1 MICVKVNAARL
12 LIVSTDFEREVKNTR
27 KLTRVCVFCGF
38 WSVLLIRDQKRSE
51 MSQFIATSEC

>member
-1 MICVKVNAARL
+1 MTCVEVNAARL
-12 LIVSTDFEREVKNTR
+12 LIVSTDFKREVKNT
-27 KLTRVCVFCGF
+27 KELTVVCVFCGF